1 MPLPWRQ
8 AYTVRLTGSSLCLSE
23 LLSPAAWRSGPD
35 GSSVVAEP
43 EASRHPVSMHLIC
56 IRENCIRNMGLPSST
71 SFPGARSLDAA
82 TSPENSHFSYSFS

>member
-1 MPLPWRQ
+1 M
-8 AYTVRLTGSSLCLSE
+8 
-23 LLSPAAWRSGPD
+23 
-35 GSSVVAEP
+35 AEP
-43 EASRHPVSMHLIC
+43 EASRHLVSMHLIC